1 MSRSPHRIVEL
12 DDDRCHALLE
22 AAGSGL
28 GRVAFADAGDP
39 NWPVVL
45 PVNFVALD
53 RTIYF
58 RTFEGSKL
66 YAALRRQRVAFEVD
80 AIDEGWRSG
89 WSVLV
94 VGRLDVV
101 RDRQVGAD
109 VDAVLTSWAA
119 TTDEQL
125 VGLAVE
131 HISGRE
137 IFGPAA

>member
-1 MSRSPHRIVEL
+1 MSRSPHRIAEL
-12 DDDRCHALLE
+12 SAGRCHDLL
-22 AAGSGL
+22 ADAGSGL
-28 GRVAFADAGDP
+28 GRVAFADEGDP

-80 AIDEGWRSG
+80 AIDRAWQGG
-89 WSVLV
+89 WSVLAI
-94 VGRLDVV
+94 GHLDVV
-101 RDRQVGAD
+101 RDPQVTQA
-109 VDAVLTSWAA
+109 VDAALTSWAA
-119 TTDEQL
+119 PADEQL

-131 HISGRE
+131 RISGRE
-137 IFGPAA
+137 IFGPAR

>member
-1 MSRSPHRIVEL
+1 MSRSPHRIIEL
-12 DDDRCHALLE
+12 DTDRCHALL
-22 AAGSGL
+22 AAEGSGL

-39 NWPVVL
+39 DWPVVL

-80 AIDEGWRSG
+80 AIEERWRSG
-89 WSVLV
+89 WSVLAI
-94 VGRLDVV
+94 GRLDIV
-101 RDRQVGAD
+101 RDPQVGAA
-109 VDAVLTSWAA
+109 VDATLTSWAA
-119 TTDEQL
+119 SGEQL
-125 VGLAVE
+125 VGLTVE
-131 HISGRE
+131 NISGRE

>member
-1 MSRSPHRIVEL
+1 MSRAPHRIVEL
-12 DDDRCHALLE
+12 DADRCHALLAE
-22 AAGSGL
+22 AGPGL
-28 GRVAFADAGDP
+28 GRVAFADGGDP
-39 NWPVVL
+39 DWPVVL

-53 RTIYF
+53 RVVHF

-80 AIDEGWRSG
+80 AIEEDWRSG
-89 WSVLV
+89 WSVLA

-101 RDRQVGAD
+101 RDRAVGAE

-119 TTDEQL
+119 EGEQL

-131 HISGRE
+131 DISGRE
-137 IFGPAA
+137 VFAPAS

>member
-1 MSRSPHRIVEL
+1 MSRSPHRILEL
-12 DDDRCHALLE
+12 DTDQCHALLA

-80 AIDEGWRSG
+80 AIDERWRSG
-89 WSVLV
+89 WSVLAL
-94 VGRLDVV
+94 GRLDVV
-101 RDRQVGAD
+101 RDLQVSAA

-119 TTDEQL
+119 DDEQL

-131 HISGRE
+131 LISGRE